1 MELDFGQVKDTQSF
15 VAIPPGSYACRIAEV
30 RPGEARNGAA
40 RWSLRLEVLDGEYAG
55 RTAAWDSLTWSER
68 GVQRVK
74 FVLRVLGFDVSG
86 HLDVEPE
93 DLEGLQ
99 ALVEVFP
106 EVWEE
111 PETGRRVERLS
122 VPFAGWAPLSEEA
135 LTGVSKEEQTGVDEA
150 SATGEARGHDSE
162 PNDDTPF

>member
-1 MELDFGQVKDTQSF
+1 MELDFGQVQDTQSF

-30 RPGEARNGAA
+30 RPGEARNGAV

-74 FVLRVLGFDVSG
+74 FVLGVLGFDVS
-86 HLDVEPE
+86 
-93 DLEGLQ
+93 LEGRQ

-111 PETGRRVERLS
+111 PETGRRLERLS

-135 LTGVSKEEQTGVDEA
+135 LMGACKEGQTGVDEA
-150 SATGEARGHDSE
+150 SATGEARGHDPE